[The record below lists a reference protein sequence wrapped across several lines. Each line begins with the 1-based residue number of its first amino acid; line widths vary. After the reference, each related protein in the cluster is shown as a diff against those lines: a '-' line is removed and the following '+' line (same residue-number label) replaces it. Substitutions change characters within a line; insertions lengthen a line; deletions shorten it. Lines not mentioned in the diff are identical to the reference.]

1 MRHRIYDSMDLAPA
15 AEREKMINE
24 IIYRVMRFT
33 ILLMSHIPYP
43 LAQFHGKGLGL
54 FAYLIPLSRKK
65 VALENIKQS
74 FPEITDKEAKRLLRG
89 VYMHFGRMFLEIPY
103 IFRMTRDNLER
114 YFVAEGEENILD
126 ALSRKKGVFF
136 LTAHFGN
143 WEFLCAAGSLYLGN
157 LAVLARP
164 ADFAPLDRIIHE
176 LRSRFGTEVIPKQ
189 RAMRRL
195 LGALKEN
202 KLVGILLDQNVDWY
216 EGVYVPFLG
225 RWACTNKGLALLA
238 LKTGTPVV
246 PIFLVREKDGRY
258 RVIFEKEVELR
269 QTGDKTRDVED
280 NTEIF
285 TRVIEKYVKKYPDHW
300 FWFHKRWKTKNYCE
314 IQEGQKA

>member
-1 MRHRIYDSMDLAPA
+1 
-15 AEREKMINE
+15 MIDE
-24 IIYRVMRFT
+24 IIYRLMRLT
-33 ILLMSHIPYP
+33 ILMMSYIPYP
-43 LAQFHGKGLGL
+43 LAQFHGKGLGML
-54 FAYLIPLSRKK
+54 AYLIPISRKK

-74 FPEITDKEAKRLLRG
+74 FTGITERQAKRLLRR

-126 ALSRKKGVFF
+126 ALGRKKGVFF

-143 WEFLCAAGSLYLGN
+143 WEFLCAAGSLYFGN

-164 ADFAPLDRIIHE
+164 ADFAPLDRIIYE

-246 PIFLVREKDGRY
+246 PIFLVRQEDGRY

-269 QTGDKTRDVED
+269 RTGDKTKDVED

-285 TRVIEKYVKKYPDHW
+285 TSVIEKYVRRYPDHW

-314 IQEGQKA
+314 WNDGMMESWNAGSETRRQRA